1 MDFDVVGK
9 VLIIFVV
16 TPFVLLAWGVAFM
29 LVDDTFCG
37 GVFQDR
43 IKQWVRD
50 KMEDEE

>member
-9 VLIIFVV
+9 VLIILLVM
-16 TPFVLLAWGVAFM
+16 PFVLLAWGAAFM
-29 LVDDTFCG
+29 LIDDALFG